1 MRFISSNVE
10 STGACAPSADL
21 ATPMSMM
28 PGTSVNAP
36 HGGEGATRK
45 VDGKRA
51 PEVKVVL
58 AFRVCEVEGERPSL
72 GRIQRRQALGQLLDH
87 KRLHVRLPSGPRRTP
102 RIFAPRAK
110 PRRTPWHL
118 GFAPCNVAQRRHHLR
133 RMSMHRTRDRARRRG
148 ASRANNLLD
157 PAAPI
162 LKKFEKRSI
171 VRHPSN
177 SRGYTPLQ
185 KAHGTGGEM
194 VGDGF
199 KALSGPTL
207 RQGERRERG
216 RNG

>member
-36 HGGEGATRK
+36 RGGEGVTRK

-87 KRLHVRLPSGPRRTP
+87 KRLHFRLPSGPRRTP

-118 GFAPCNVAQRRHHLR
+118 GFAPCNDAQRRHHLR

-148 ASRANNLLD
+148 ASHANNLLD

-162 LKKFEKRSI
+162 LKSSKNVQSYDIRRT
-171 VRHPSN
+171 V
-177 SRGYTPLQ
+177 G
-185 KAHGTGGEM
+185 GTHHYRRPTERGGEM

-207 RQGERRERG
+207 R
-216 RNG
+216 

>member
-177 SRGYTPLQ
+177 SRGYKPLQ
-185 KAHGTGGEM
+185 KAHGTGGR
-194 VGDGF
+194 DGRRRVQ
-199 KALSGPTL
+199 GTL
-207 RQGERRERG
+207 RPHAPPG
-216 RNG
+216 RASGGRP

>member
-36 HGGEGATRK
+36 RGGEGVTRQA
-45 VDGKRA
+45 DGKRA

-87 KRLHVRLPSGPRRTP
+87 KRLHFRLPSGPRRTP

-118 GFAPCNVAQRRHHLR
+118 GFAPCNDAQRRHHLR

-162 LKKFEKRSI
+162 LKSSKNVQSYDIRRTVGGTHHYRRPTE
-171 VRHPSN
+171 
-177 SRGYTPLQ
+177 RG
-185 KAHGTGGEM
+185 GR
-194 VGDGF
+194 DGRRRVQ
-199 KALSGPTL
+199 GTL
-207 RQGERRERG
+207 RPHAPLG
-216 RNG
+216 RASGGRP

>member
-45 VDGKRA
+45 VDGKRT

>member
-36 HGGEGATRK
+36 RGGEGATRK

-171 VRHPSN
+171 VRHLSN

>member
-36 HGGEGATRK
+36 RGGEGVTRK

-58 AFRVCEVEGERPSL
+58 AFRVCEVEGECPSL
-72 GRIQRRQALGQLLDH
+72 GRVQRRQALGQLLSH
-87 KRLHVRLPSGPRRTP
+87 KCLHVRLPSRPRRTP

-110 PRRTPWHL
+110 PRRAPWHL

-148 ASRANNLLD
+148 TSRANNLLD

-185 KAHGTGGEM
+185 KAHGTGGR
-194 VGDGF
+194 DGRRRVQ
-199 KALSGPTL
+199 GTL
-207 RQGERRERG
+207 RPHAPLG
-216 RNG
+216 RASGGRP

>member
-36 HGGEGATRK
+36 RGGEGVTRK

-87 KRLHVRLPSGPRRTP
+87 KRLHFRLPSGPRRTP

-118 GFAPCNVAQRRHHLR
+118 GFAPCNDAQRRHHPR

-162 LKKFEKRSI
+162 LKSSKNVQSYDIRRT
-171 VRHPSN
+171 V
-177 SRGYTPLQ
+177 G
-185 KAHGTGGEM
+185 GTHHYRRPTERGGEM

-207 RQGERRERG
+207 R
-216 RNG
+216 

>member
-36 HGGEGATRK
+36 RGGEGVTRK

-87 KRLHVRLPSGPRRTP
+87 KRLHFRLPSGPRRTP

-118 GFAPCNVAQRRHHLR
+118 GFAPCNDAQRRHHLR

-162 LKKFEKRSI
+162 LKSSKNVQSYDIRRTVGGTHHYRRPME
-171 VRHPSN
+171 
-177 SRGYTPLQ
+177 RG
-185 KAHGTGGEM
+185 GR
-194 VGDGF
+194 DGRRRVQ
-199 KALSGPTL
+199 GTL
-207 RQGERRERG
+207 RPHAPLG
-216 RNG
+216 RASGGRP

>member
-36 HGGEGATRK
+36 RGGEGVTRK
-45 VDGKRA
+45 VDCKRA

-87 KRLHVRLPSGPRRTP
+87 KRLHFRLPSGPRRTP

-118 GFAPCNVAQRRHHLR
+118 GFAPCNDAQRRHHLR

-162 LKKFEKRSI
+162 LKSSKNVQSYDIRRT
-171 VRHPSN
+171 V
-177 SRGYTPLQ
+177 G
-185 KAHGTGGEM
+185 GTHHYRRPTERGGEM

-207 RQGERRERG
+207 R
-216 RNG
+216 

>member
-36 HGGEGATRK
+36 RGGEGATRK

-58 AFRVCEVEGERPSL
+58 AFRVCEVEGECPSL
-72 GRIQRRQALGQLLDH
+72 GRVQRRQALGQLLGH

-118 GFAPCNVAQRRHHLR
+118 GFAPCNDAQRRHHLR

-162 LKKFEKRSI
+162 LKSSKNVQSYDIRRTVGGTHHYRRPTE
-171 VRHPSN
+171 
-177 SRGYTPLQ
+177 RG
-185 KAHGTGGEM
+185 GR
-194 VGDGF
+194 DGRRRVQ
-199 KALSGPTL
+199 GTL
-207 RQGERRERG
+207 RPHAPLG
-216 RNG
+216 RASGGRP

>member
-10 STGACAPSADL
+10 PTGACATVGDL
-21 ATPMSMM
+21 ATPMSIM
-28 PGTSVNAP
+28 PSTSVNAP
-36 HGGEGATRK
+36 RGGEGAARE
-45 VDGKRA
+45 VDGERA

-58 AFRVCEVEGERPSL
+58 AFRVCEVEGECPSL
-72 GRIQRRQALGQLLDH
+72 GRVQRRQALGQLLSH
-87 KRLHVRLPSGPRRTP
+87 KRLHVRLPSRPRRTP

-110 PRRTPWHL
+110 PRRAPWHL

-185 KAHGTGGEM
+185 KAHGTGGR
-194 VGDGF
+194 DGRRRVQ
-199 KALSGPTL
+199 GTL
-207 RQGERRERG
+207 RPHAPLG
-216 RNG
+216 RASGGRP

>member
-36 HGGEGATRK
+36 RGGEGVTRK

-87 KRLHVRLPSGPRRTP
+87 KRLHFRLPSGPRRTP
-102 RIFAPRAK
+102 RIFATRAK

-118 GFAPCNVAQRRHHLR
+118 GFAPCNDAQRRHHLR

-162 LKKFEKRSI
+162 LKSSKNVQSYDIRRT
-171 VRHPSN
+171 V
-177 SRGYTPLQ
+177 G
-185 KAHGTGGEM
+185 GTHHYRRPTERGGEM

-207 RQGERRERG
+207 R
-216 RNG
+216 

>member
-207 RQGERRERG
+207 RQGGRREGG

>member
-1 MRFISSNVE
+1 MQFISSNVE

-36 HGGEGATRK
+36 RGGEGVTRK

-87 KRLHVRLPSGPRRTP
+87 KRLHFRLPSGPRRTP

-118 GFAPCNVAQRRHHLR
+118 GFAPCNDAQRRHHLR

-162 LKKFEKRSI
+162 LKSSKNVQSYDIRRT
-171 VRHPSN
+171 V
-177 SRGYTPLQ
+177 G
-185 KAHGTGGEM
+185 GTHHYRRPTERGGEM

-207 RQGERRERG
+207 R
-216 RNG
+216 

>member
-36 HGGEGATRK
+36 RGGEGATRK

-102 RIFAPRAK
+102 KIFAPRAK

>member
-1 MRFISSNVE
+1 MRHVEAKGSPERLMVSEHQRSRWSSPSGFVRSRASAPPSVAYSGGRHSASSSVISACMSVSPPGHVGPLE
-10 STGACAPSADL
+10 SSPRGQSL
-21 ATPMSMM
+21 
-28 PGTSVNAP
+28 GAP
-36 HGGEGATRK
+36 H
-45 VDGKRA
+45 DI
-51 PEVKVVL
+51 
-58 AFRVCEVEGERPSL
+58 S
-72 GRIQRRQALGQLLDH
+72 AL
-87 KRLHVRLPSGPRRTP
+87 P
-102 RIFAPRAK
+102 
-110 PRRTPWHL
+110 
-118 GFAPCNVAQRRHHLR
+118 PCNVAQRRHHLR

-162 LKKFEKRSI
+162 LKKFENRSI

-207 RQGERRERG
+207 R
-216 RNG
+216 

>member
-36 HGGEGATRK
+36 RGGEGATRK

-72 GRIQRRQALGQLLDH
+72 GRVQRRQALGQLLGH
-87 KRLHVRLPSGPRRTP
+87 KRLHVRLPSGPRRAP

-110 PRRTPWHL
+110 PRRAPWHL
-118 GFAPCNVAQRRHHLR
+118 GFAPPCNVAQRRHHLR

-177 SRGYTPLQ
+177 SRGVHTTTEDPRN
-185 KAHGTGGEM
+185 GGR
-194 VGDGF
+194 DGRRRVQ
-199 KALSGPTL
+199 GTL
-207 RQGERRERG
+207 RPHAPPG
-216 RNG
+216 RASGGRP